1 MRFPSLACA
10 LLLALLTVL
19 PPSLTLPVPI
29 NIHHSSRQADNPH
42 PDVPR
47 VPPQFNINSGG
58 PASGRFVADDPSWI
72 TGHTSAFVIEDAAIG
87 GAEER
92 NQVMYKSH
100 RYGLGSTA
108 WGYDLPVMEPGVYG
122 CTIHFAE
129 THADAFAV
137 GVRVFDLKVSTSIG
151 QPTVFSG
158 IDIFKELEGAEF
170 TVLTKTVLD
179 LVVPG
184 YISIRVSPSAGDA
197 IISGV
202 TCERTADLPEGIEPD
217 FSADSRI
224 PTSMVGETE
233 KGDDEDPEAGA
244 AVPGTEI
251 NINAGGPEVG
261 RFSAE
266 DYDWIFGTTSMW
278 GGPEGIQIGGA
289 EEKNVPALIS
299 QRYGVD
305 GSTWGYRIPI
315 DTPGVYACSLHFA
328 ETDSESFE
336 IGARVF
342 NVRVQD
348 SQIDSVDVYSESG
361 EAPFT
366 SVVKTF
372 VELKVANEL
381 YIELS
386 SVTGNAFLS
395 AITCERTGELAVADA
410 AGSSMQG
417 PRIELGPSPEVW
429 ETSEPVPSPPVVA
442 ILPSAVPSP
451 APVVQSETDDVIE
464 TPEMTADVAATAI
477 EEETAAVETPT
488 PQPTSDHA
496 EPEVDLGPSSS
507 PAPTVPG
514 VGIEDVSKEDD
525 APILSPSPS
534 QSPFPLDDRL
544 TAEGSEKGFDYML
557 RGDVSDGGEFT
568 LNMKDA
574 LITLSEEST
583 LNESRWAFVNI
594 TKQEPE
600 GTLRILQKVSY
611 RQVASSVYDIDLQVV
626 YRSSANLTEEIATYT
641 KFIAQ
646 DVNEQLRNRGIENL
660 NVTFRQSPLL
670 QGAASVAD
678 VSRMSTIVGIIVGC
692 VLGLLLII
700 ALVAFFVVR
709 RSRNSPNA
717 AAFDAPPPM
726 TESEVSSVMERSE
739 TGASIEYLDDDSTF
753 TAATSR
759 AGDHVDQVAIDKDV
773 FGRRSSPES

>member
-1 MRFPSLACA
+1 
-10 LLLALLTVL
+10 
-19 PPSLTLPVPI
+19 
-29 NIHHSSRQADNPH
+29 
-42 PDVPR
+42 
-47 VPPQFNINSGG
+47 
-58 PASGRFVADDPSWI
+58 
-72 TGHTSAFVIEDAAIG
+72 
-87 GAEER
+87 
-92 NQVMYKSH
+92 MYKSH
-100 RYGLGSTA
+100 RYGLGGTA

-129 THADAFAV
+129 THADAFAN
-137 GVRVFDLKVSTSIG
+137 GVRVFDLTVSSSVG

-202 TCERTADLPEGIEPD
+202 TCERTADLPEGVQPD
-217 FSADSRI
+217 FGADSRI
-224 PTSMVGETE
+224 PTSMVGDTE

-244 AVPGTEI
+244 PVPGTEI

-278 GGPEGIQIGGA
+278 AGPEGIEVGGA

-315 DTPGVYACSLHFA
+315 DTPGLYACSLHFA

-342 NVRVQD
+342 NMRVQD
-348 SQIDSVDVYSESG
+348 SQLENVDVYSESG

-410 AGSSMQG
+410 AGISMQG

-429 ETSEPVPSPPVVA
+429 ETSEPVPSPPAVA
-442 ILPSAVPSP
+442 ILPSAAPTP
-451 APVVQSETDDVIE
+451 APVVQSEADDIAE
-464 TPEMTADVAATAI
+464 TPEMTTSGVASIVAEGSVAAESPTAQPSI
-477 EEETAAVETPT
+477 VLSELEVELDPY
-488 PQPTSDHA
+488 
-496 EPEVDLGPSSS
+496 SS
-507 PAPTVPG
+507 PG
-514 VGIEDVSKEDD
+514 LEGQGFENNDVSKNDS
-525 APILSPSPS
+525 AAIPSPSPS
-534 QSPFPLDDRL
+534 QSPFPLDGRL
-544 TAEGSEKGFDYML
+544 TAEDIEEEFDYKL
-557 RGDVSDGGEFT
+557 RGKVSDGGDFT
-568 LNMKDA
+568 VAMKDV
-574 LITLSEEST
+574 LITLSTDST
-583 LNESRWAFVNI
+583 LNISRWALVRLNR
-594 TKQEPE
+594 EE
-600 GTLRILQKVSY
+600 NSGTVRSLQQFAY
-611 RQVASSVYDIDLQVV
+611 RQVANSVYEIDLQVV
-626 YRSSANLTEEIATYT
+626 YSSRANLTQEVARYT
-641 KFIAQ
+641 RFINQ
-646 DVNEQLRNRGIENL
+646 GINGELRDRGFENL
-660 NVTFRQSPLL
+660 EISFRERPLL
-670 QGAASVAD
+670 TGAESVAD

-692 VLGLLLII
+692 VLALLLII